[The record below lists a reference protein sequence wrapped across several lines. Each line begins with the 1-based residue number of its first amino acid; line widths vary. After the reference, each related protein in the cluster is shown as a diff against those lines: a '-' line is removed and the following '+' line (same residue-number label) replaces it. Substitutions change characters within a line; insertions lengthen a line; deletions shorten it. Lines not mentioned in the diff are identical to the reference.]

1 MASSIVV
8 CDRIDEYLEDQGRA
22 ASITRHQSDH
32 GSEIATCA
40 ITSNSY
46 APRVTVKC
54 GTVFDYPVG
63 RLVAILRSGR
73 ELVFRGKTIIN
84 RDSDAACGI
93 CECTTDSIV
102 YFKVTHNPAS
112 AMEED
117 QHGKRSSALRSI
129 DAHWYGCSLYTT
141 GYLAVFN
148 PGNWL

>member
-8 CDRIDEYLEDQGRA
+8 CDGIDEYLEDQGRA
-22 ASITRHQSDH
+22 TSITRHQSDH

-54 GTVFDYPVG
+54 GTVFDHPAG

-84 RDSDAACGI
+84 RDRDATCAL
-93 CECTTDSIV
+93 CERTTDTIV
-102 YFKVTHNPAS
+102 YFQVHHNPAS
-112 AMEED
+112 ARPD
-117 QHGKRSSALRSI
+117 RAPRPGSSAIHS
-129 DAHWYGCSLYTT
+129 G
-141 GYLAVFN
+141 V
-148 PGNWL
+148 